1 MGNNHSVTRETLFF
15 VRSTVYH
22 VLNSDVRVS
31 LHTPCYPPLANC
43 KIVVLLHH
51 SLTRLPKVTGI
62 VADLLRNKRS
72 IPYARAWR
80 SDINMLSVTQLMV
93 RLWVAEEARLGV
105 SRPNGVLQ
113 NVWQPLQSH
122 DRGSRRRRWIAQSAK
137 RDRSVMPTNGA
148 SMDPIMTT
156 SEHDTALGA
165 RESGLDASCV
175 ILEPG
180 DSAEVTPGATADSV
194 VADLAAVT
202 SEFDGV
208 SETARISQNSSET
221 PSAMTLSLQTGKRGV
236 GTGQSGERGK
246 EANASHVDVDS
257 LYSKAMGHLDLRG
270 KIAAVMEMVGLDGG
284 ATDGLGPSD
293 LKASYMASTY
303 MNFRVGEAWQEVSE
317 CLPHPLHNRA
327 YFFSAWCFVYDWR
340 DSTAI

>member
-1 MGNNHSVTRETLFF
+1 MGDNHSVTSKTLFF
-15 VRSTVYH
+15 VRSTVCR
-22 VLNSDVRVS
+22 VLHSDVRVS
-31 LHTPCYPPLANC
+31 LHAPCYPPPANC
-43 KIVVLLHH
+43 INVVVLHH
-51 SLTRLPKVTGI
+51 FLTRLPKVTGI

-122 DRGSRRRRWIAQSAK
+122 DRGGRRRRWAAQSAK
-137 RDRSVMPTNGA
+137 RDRSVIPTNRA

-165 RESGLDASCV
+165 REFRLNASCV
-175 ILEPG
+175 VLEPG
-180 DSAEVTPGATADSV
+180 DSAGLTPSATADSV
-194 VADLAAVT
+194 VAGLAVAT

-208 SETARISQNSSET
+208 LETARISPNSSET
-221 PSAMTLSLQTGKRGV
+221 PSATTLSLQAGKRAA
-236 GTGQSGERGK
+236 GTRQSGERGR
-246 EANASHVDVDS
+246 EANASHVGVDS
-257 LYSKAMGHLDLRG
+257 LYSKAMDHLDLRG
-270 KIAAVMEMVGLDGG
+270 KIAAVMELAGSDGG

-303 MNFRVGEAWQEVSE
+303 MDFRVGEAWQEVSE
-317 CLPHPLHNRA
+317 CLPYRLHS
-327 YFFSAWCFVYDWR
+327 SAFHSVHI
-340 DSTAI
+340 T